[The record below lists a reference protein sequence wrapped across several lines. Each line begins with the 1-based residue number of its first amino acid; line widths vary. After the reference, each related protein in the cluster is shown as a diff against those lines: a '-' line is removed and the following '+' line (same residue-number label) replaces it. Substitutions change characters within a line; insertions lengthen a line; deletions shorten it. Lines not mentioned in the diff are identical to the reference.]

1 MAPSL
6 SAWKIMFGCLLVS
19 GMVLCV
25 QPPFL
30 FPVKIVGAPDV
41 ETVGAPDVETDY
53 DYYIGVLLAL
63 ATAVMGAMANVCI
76 AKCENVSSKVLVFY
90 SGLGGLIISLI
101 CSCFDEKNKIFFNIS
116 AVDINTWLVLGLV
129 GVTGIAGHFSLTRS
143 LRLIPPTTVAVLRSL
158 EIVLAYIV
166 QVANTPSLCPV

>member
-30 FPVKIVGAPDV
+30 FPVK
-41 ETVGAPDVETDY
+41 TVGAPNVKADY

-101 CSCFDEKNKIFFNIS
+101 CSCFDEKNKIFFSIS

-166 QVANTPSLCPV
+166 QVVNTPSLCQV